1 MKFKQI
7 VFALLFISGI
17 KKFTNHYIEKHYGT
31 DGMKYF
37 HLYADSRRK
46 LKKCQLDLD
55 FLLKCK
61 IYNMFP
67 KFLRFKLYRKS
78 LQQSKF
84 YRSWQTKLLNLEINN
99 KRKRIQQLEEDLH
112 KADTRISNNFTT
124 IDQYLLRKR
133 VNSNIKSFMDQTITT
148 HQRKLSNLGIN
159 NQIAPCD
166 PEKETIDICLKL
178 LFLNTNTFMNFTR
191 DLFKQFLNLAVC
203 NSFFLFNGTCY
214 KQTEGLGMG
223 LPLGPTFA
231 NIFMCYH
238 EQKWLLDCPP
248 EFKPALYRRYIDDT
262 FLLFNEKSHVDSFL
276 LYLNSKHNNIKFTCE
291 TENNNSI
298 NFLDININRSLTF
311 TTSVFRK
318 PTFSGA
324 GSMFEALIFD
334 LVQLVML
341 LQMVDVSQ
349 VDEDLQVSI
358 TVEYGASIASK
369 KGTQPQTK
377 KYTPATQQR
386 SAANLPGVSGNS
398 AI

>member
-166 PEKETIDICLKL
+166 PEKCA
-178 LFLNTNTFMNFTR
+178 NFEDQCTR
-191 DLFKQFLNLAVC
+191 QPDLVVRTALSGEDVAAVVF
-203 NSFFLFNGTCY
+203 STCHI
-214 KQTEGLGMG
+214 L
-223 LPLGPTFA
+223 
-231 NIFMCYH
+231 
-238 EQKWLLDCPP
+238 
-248 EFKPALYRRYIDDT
+248 
-262 FLLFNEKSHVDSFL
+262 
-276 LYLNSKHNNIKFTCE
+276 
-291 TENNNSI
+291 
-298 NFLDININRSLTF
+298 
-311 TTSVFRK
+311 
-318 PTFSGA
+318 GA